1 MLALVLFRPSAP
13 RRLAWRFFVREWQS
27 SFTLPLNM
35 VSIYQQTI
43 ITT

>member
-1 MLALVLFRPSAP
+1 MLALVLFRSGAP
-13 RRLAWRFFVREWQS
+13 RHVAWRFFVREWQS